1 MHNYLLTLIAFLLFL
16 LLIILYFLYKNLNNV
31 KVQVAK
37 NTSNINQLA
46 SALDIFATSHESD
59 HLVGGRSVE
68 HPVPTMP
75 RVQNELDTIPEVPE
89 NFDDESTEVHQGE
102 SENRFELGD
111 EDVESCSS
119 DEDEANEEETEVD
132 EVDLQN
138 KVDEI
143 LDSIEES
150 VEEQDTD
157 NSVKE
162 QDVKVISTTE
172 KEVGKGKRRVPNKP
186 AKNFEE
192 GYVMTS
198 ENDGNDY
205 QVFLTSNGQH
215 RWKVIQQES
224 VVEKSLANYMSLDSE
239 EPKVEAEDEDE
250 VDEVEEEENE
260 VQNEVEA
267 EQDEDNADEVEEEED
282 EAVEEEVNEVEE
294 DDASLE
300 IVDALSSDDEDE
312 ED

>member
-75 RVQNELDTIPEVPE
+75 HVQNELDTIPEVPE
-89 NFDDESTEVHQGE
+89 NFDDESTEVQQGE

-119 DEDEANEEETEVD
+119 NEDEADEEETEVD

-143 LDSIEES
+143 LES
-150 VEEQDTD
+150 VE
-157 NSVKE
+157 E
-162 QDVKVISTTE
+162 QDVKVISTSE

-215 RWKVIQQES
+215 RWKVVQQES

-239 EPKVEAEDEDE
+239 QPKVEAEQDEVEAEDEDVE
-250 VDEVEEEENE
+250 DVEDEDVEQDEVEAEDEDVEDEDVEEAEDE
-260 VQNEVEA
+260 DVEQDEVEA
-267 EQDEDNADEVEEEED
+267 EQDDT
-282 EAVEEEVNEVEE
+282 
-294 DDASLE
+294 SLE